1 MQPLA
6 GITVVSLEVAVAAPF
21 ASRHLADWGA
31 RVIKVERPLTG
42 DFARHYDQQAH
53 GLSSHFVWVN
63 RSKESLTLNLKRAAG
78 KEILAQLLSQ
88 ADVFLHNLAPGAV
101 DRLGFTTEY
110 LRQKYPHLIICSIS
124 GYGSTGPYR
133 DKKAYD
139 LLIQAEAGVLS
150 VTGTVDAPAKVGIPV
165 ADIAAG
171 MYAYSGILTAL
182 LARHQTGQGTVIEIS
197 MLEALAE
204 WMGFPAYY
212 TLGGEAPPRNG
223 ASHAAIAPYGP
234 FATGDGQMVLLSIQ
248 NEREW
253 LRFCELVLQRPS
265 FATDAR
271 FQNNSQRVANRQVL
285 EEEITAVFA
294 QLSRVEILERLEQ
307 AQIANAAINSV
318 QDFIAHP
325 QLAARQRWREVGSAT
340 GMLPALLPPVTMVD
354 VEARLDPIPQLGEH
368 SERILREL
376 GYETAVIA
384 KFRDE
389 QII

>member
-6 GITVVSLEVAVAAPF
+6 GLTVVSLEVAVAAPL

-31 RVIKVERPLTG
+31 RVIKVERPSTG

-63 RSKESLTLNLKRAAG
+63 RSKESLTLNLKSEAG
-78 KEILAQLLSQ
+78 RQILEQLLAR

-101 DRLGFTTEY
+101 DRLGFTAER
-110 LRQKYPHLIICSIS
+110 LCQDYPRLIICGIS
-124 GYGSTGPYR
+124 GYGGSGPYR

-150 VTGTVDAPAKVGIPV
+150 VTGTADTPSKVGIPV

-182 LARHQTGQGTVIEIS
+182 LARYQTGQGTIIEIS

-212 TLGGEAPPRNG
+212 TLGGEAPRRSG
-223 ASHAAIAPYGP
+223 ASHPAIAPYGP
-234 FATGDGQMVLLSIQ
+234 FATGDGHLVLLSIQ

-253 LRFCELVLQRPS
+253 LRFCELVLAQPS
-265 FATDAR
+265 LATDPR
-271 FQNNSQRVANRQVL
+271 FENNSQRVAHRPLL
-285 EEEITAVFA
+285 EAEITAVFN
-294 QLSRVEILERLEQ
+294 QLSREAVIGRLEQ

-318 QDFIAHP
+318 QEFIAHP
-325 QLAARQRWREVGSAT
+325 QLAARQRWREVGSSA
-340 GMLPALLPPVTMVD
+340 GMLPALLPPVTMAGAEPV
-354 VEARLDPIPQLGEH
+354 L
-368 SERILREL
+368 
-376 GYETAVIA
+376 
-384 KFRDE
+384 
-389 QII
+389 

>member
-6 GITVVSLEVAVAAPF
+6 GINIISLEVAIAAPL

-31 RVIKVERPLTG
+31 RVIKVERPSTG
-42 DFARHYDQQAH
+42 DFARYYDQRAK
-53 GLSSHFVWVN
+53 GLSSHFVWAN
-63 RSKESLTLNLKRAAG
+63 RSKESLTLNLKSDAG
-78 KEILAQLLSQ
+78 REILEQLLSR

-101 DRLGFTTEY
+101 ERLGFSAER
-110 LRQKYPHLIICSIS
+110 LRKVYPRLIICGIS
-124 GYGSTGPYR
+124 GYGSSGLYR

-139 LLIQAEAGVLS
+139 LLVQAEAGVLA
-150 VTGTVDAPAKVGIPV
+150 VTGTADAPAKAGIPV

-182 LARHQTGQGTVIEIS
+182 LARHQSGQGTVIEIS

-204 WMGFPAYY
+204 WMGFPIYY
-212 TLGGEAPPRNG
+212 TLGGSPPPRSG

-234 FATGDGQMVLLSIQ
+234 FVAGDGELVLLSIQ

-253 LRFCELVLQRPS
+253 LRLCVEVLERPN
-265 FATDAR
+265 FVTDPR
-271 FQNNSQRVANRQVL
+271 FQDNSQRVTNRQVL

-294 QLSRVEILERLEQ
+294 GLSREEVIGRLEQ

-318 QDFIAHP
+318 QEFIAHP
-325 QLAARQRWREVGSAT
+325 QLAARQRWHEVDSPVGI
-340 GMLPALLPPVTMVD
+340 LPALLPPITMAGAEPVMEQIPSIGEHTESILRALGYD
-354 VEARLDPIPQLGEH
+354 AAEIARL
-368 SERILREL
+368 
-376 GYETAVIA
+376 
-384 KFRDE
+384 RDE